1 MPKIT
6 IGLALTYLFVLL
18 GAVTA
23 VYVFFIYPMMKSSY
37 ENVTKKILPTFI
49 ASMIKKYKAP
59 SPTKPGIATVT
70 APSTTAKVSTT
81 SETSTVSKAPQP
93 RKYTATEWTA
103 SQHMRKALASNKAV
117 APFPSLLGRSY
128 Q

>member
-1 MPKIT
+1 MT

-18 GAVTA
+18 GTVTG

-59 SPTKPGIATVT
+59 SPA
-70 APSTTAKVSTT
+70 AKVSATPAA
-81 SETSTVSKAPQP
+81 STASTASTAPTASTASTASTAPQP

-103 SQHMRKALASNKAV
+103 AQHMPKASAPNKAV
-117 APFPSLLGRSY
+117 APFSSLLGRSY